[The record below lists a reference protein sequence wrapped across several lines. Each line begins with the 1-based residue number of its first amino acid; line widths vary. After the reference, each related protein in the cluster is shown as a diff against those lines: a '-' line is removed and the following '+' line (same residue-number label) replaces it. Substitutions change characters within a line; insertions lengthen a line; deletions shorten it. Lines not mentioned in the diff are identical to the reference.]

1 MPVEIILN
9 QEIKNFVSEPIST
22 ENVVK
27 VHILAKF
34 NYIKH
39 VTWTSFHNFKAM
51 WVQKHQECHTVGK
64 THCRKS
70 QLKKS
75 TEGA

>member
-9 QEIKNFVSEPIST
+9 QEIKNFVSESIST

-27 VHILAKF
+27 VHISAKF

-51 WVQKHQECHTVGK
+51 WVQKHQKSHAVGK
-64 THCRKS
+64 TNCGKNK
-70 QLKKS
+70 LKKS
-75 TEGA
+75 AEAA